1 MTDVGVVPTKSTATL
16 KTYSGRALMA
26 RESADDVPQVAD
38 AIQRALNSSGIRK
51 MRSEAL
57 SGAAG
62 SPNGMLGQITAT
74 EPATATSVFFL
85 YYRAV

>member
-1 MTDVGVVPTKSTATL
+1 
-16 KTYSGRALMA
+16 MA

-51 MRSEAL
+51 MRSEAW

-62 SPNGMLGQITAT
+62 SPNGMLGQITANKT
-74 EPATATSVFFL
+74 TAATATPVFFL